1 MSEQSFR
8 SSTISIIDLFDENK
22 RTLALGR
29 LMESNVVELW
39 GRERMIVNMSQVN
52 LIKEGESEIVFYFQN
67 GNMLIVQ
74 NTGRVKYVR

>member
-1 MSEQSFR
+1 LSEQSFR